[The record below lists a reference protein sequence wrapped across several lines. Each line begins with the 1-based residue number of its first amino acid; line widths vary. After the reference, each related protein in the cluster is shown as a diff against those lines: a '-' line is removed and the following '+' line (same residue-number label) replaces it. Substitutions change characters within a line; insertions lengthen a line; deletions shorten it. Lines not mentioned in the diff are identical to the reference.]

1 MKSFPMEQVSSE
13 DTRTELVCGI
23 ARTTLMYFRDLMGEE
38 AVRDVVS
45 ASCMNYEYL
54 VDDRNWMSMSY
65 FCGLLDELVQR
76 SGKTGAAFEAGQY
89 GARHDCMGL
98 VRTLTAG
105 VSTPGAAY
113 RFWVDS
119 SSHWNRVADWAIQGM
134 GRDHCRVSMTLHPG
148 HANTKSNCQ
157 VIQGLLTT
165 LPRLWNLP
173 PARVT
178 EAQCSCSGSTSCIY
192 DVRWTNPSP
201 VRWPL
206 YGVLSG
212 GLIGAMLYS
221 LDMISGSCAVSFS
234 GIGLAVGFAIH
245 YLLLSNMLKGQ
256 NSEQILSLENTVRQ
270 IEQLNE
276 QLQQKVELRTTELA
290 KALED
295 LKASRE
301 KEVVTARHAAIGV
314 LAAGMAHEL
323 NNPLNAV
330 AISLQGIR
338 EDIPEWG
345 ETYELVRSADV
356 ATRRCRRIVAEL
368 LAYSRDSNC
377 RLADVA
383 DIVSSTVSTFQ
394 AEQSDTLTM
403 DFDIASSLPPV
414 SVDRGQIQQAVMNLL
429 DNAAQAMGGKGRIT
443 VAVRCDKEYVVISV
457 RDTGPGMNEETR
469 KRIFDPFFTTKPRGK
484 GLGLGLAI
492 TWQLVQRNGGTIDVN
507 SRDGQ
512 GSEFMLRLP
521 LSPAMGEEKKE

>member
-1 MKSFPMEQVSSE
+1 
-13 DTRTELVCGI
+13 
-23 ARTTLMYFRDLMGEE
+23 
-38 AVRDVVS
+38 
-45 ASCMNYEYL
+45 
-54 VDDRNWMSMSY
+54 
-65 FCGLLDELVQR
+65 
-76 SGKTGAAFEAGQY
+76 
-89 GARHDCMGL
+89 MGL
-98 VRTLTAG
+98 VRTLVAA
-105 VSTPGAAY
+105 VSNPGAAY
-113 RFWVDS
+113 QFWVNS
-119 SSHWNRVADWAIQGM
+119 ASHWNRVADWSILAKGP
-134 GRDHCRVSMTLHPG
+134 DHCRLSMTLHPG

-157 VIQGLLTT
+157 LIQGILTT

-178 EAQCSCSGSTSCIY
+178 EKQCSCSGSTSCIY
-192 DVRWTNPSP
+192 DIRWTNPSF

-206 YGVLSG
+206 FGVLSG
-212 GLIGAMLYS
+212 GLLGAMLFS
-221 LDMISGSCAVSFS
+221 LEKVSGSCGVAFS
-234 GIGLAVGFAIH
+234 GLGLAIGFAIR
-245 YLLLSNMLKGQ
+245 YRLLNHSLKSQ

-290 KALED
+290 TALED

-301 KEVVTARHAAIGV
+301 KEVVTARQAAVGV

-330 AISLQGIR
+330 ALSLQGIR
-338 EDIPEWG
+338 EDTPEGG
-345 ETYELVRSADV
+345 ETYELVQSADV
-356 ATRRCRRIVAEL
+356 ATRRCRRIVGEL

-383 DIVSSTVSTFQ
+383 DIVSATVSIFQ

-403 DFDIASSLPPV
+403 DFDIASNLPPV

-443 VAVRCDKEYVVISV
+443 VAVRCDKEEVVISV
-457 RDTGPGMNEETR
+457 RDTGPGISEETR
-469 KRIFDPFFTTKPRGK
+469 KRIFDPFFTTKPQGK

-492 TWQLVQRNGGTIDVN
+492 TWQLVQRNGGTIDVK
-507 SRDGQ
+507 SQDGQ
-512 GSEFMLRLP
+512 GSEFMIRLP
-521 LSPAMGEEKKE
+521 LSPAMGEETKA